1 MSKSEEYVICITG
14 ERKNTAY
21 RSSIK
26 QMLIEYRPT
35 RCIFGECS
43 GVDQTAREVC
53 DELKIPYQIY
63 YADWERYGRAAGPI
77 RNRQMIETKPNLVLA
92 FHNNLALSKGTKN
105 TVDQARKAKI
115 PVKVLAEK

>member
-1 MSKSEEYVICITG
+1 
-14 ERKNTAY
+14 
-21 RSSIK
+21 
-26 QMLIEYRPT
+26 
-35 RCIFGECS
+35 
-43 GVDQTAREVC
+43 VC